1 MPDDP
6 AGSEKMSLAGKQNT
20 SQYHRIQASVSR
32 QAAVCCGS
40 QEHELRQG
48 HLDAAKRHEE
58 MARHL
63 ARVEALLE
71 AADAEAQA
79 IARMCLITDPVVI
92 AALKKAYLAGRAAE
106 LRSH

>member
-1 MPDDP
+1 
-6 AGSEKMSLAGKQNT
+6 MSLAGKENT

-63 ARVEALLE
+63 AKVEGLLE

-92 AALKKAYLAGRAAE
+92 AALRQAYLAGRAAE

>member
-1 MPDDP
+1 
-6 AGSEKMSLAGKQNT
+6 MSLAGKQNT

-40 QEHELRQG
+40 AEKELRQG

-58 MARHL
+58 MARHF
-63 ARVEALLE
+63 AKVEGLLK
-71 AADAEAQA
+71 AADVEAQA
-79 IARMCLITDPVVI
+79 IARMCLITDPVAI
-92 AALKKAYLAGRAAE
+92 AALKNAYLAGRAAE

>member
-1 MPDDP
+1 
-6 AGSEKMSLAGKQNT
+6 MSLAGKQNT

-40 QEHELRQG
+40 AEKELRQR

-63 ARVEALLE
+63 AKVESLMD
-71 AADAEAQA
+71 AADVEAQA
-79 IARMCLITDPVVI
+79 IARMCLITDPVAI
-92 AALKKAYLAGRAAE
+92 AALRQAYLAGRAAE
-106 LRSH
+106 LRGH

>member
-1 MPDDP
+1 
-6 AGSEKMSLAGKQNT
+6 MSLAGKQNT

-40 QEHELRQG
+40 AEKELRQR
-48 HLDAAKRHEE
+48 HLDAAKRHEAQ
-58 MARHL
+58 ARHL

-71 AADAEAQA
+71 AADAEAA
-79 IARMCLITDPVVI
+79 SFAHMYGLTDPVAI
-92 AALKKAYLAGRAAE
+92 AALKSSYLAGRAAE

>member
-1 MPDDP
+1 
-6 AGSEKMSLAGKQNT
+6 MSLAGKQNT

-40 QEHELRQG
+40 AEKELRQQ
-48 HLDAAKRHEE
+48 HLDAAKRHED
-58 MARHL
+58 MAQHL
-63 ARVEALLE
+63 AKVEGLLE

-79 IARMCLITDPVVI
+79 IARMCLITDPVAI
-92 AALKKAYLAGRAAE
+92 AALRQAYLAGRAAE

>member
-1 MPDDP
+1 
-6 AGSEKMSLAGKQNT
+6 MSLAGKQNT

-40 QEHELRQG
+40 AEKELRQR
-48 HLDAAKRHEE
+48 HLDAADRHEAK
-58 MARHL
+58 ARHL

-71 AADAEAQA
+71 AADVEAQA
-79 IARMCLITDPVVI
+79 IARMCLITDPVAI
-92 AALKKAYLAGRAAE
+92 AALKNAYLAGRAAE